1 MRWYDNYFRT
11 TRQVTLMEYLLS
23 QMNDIQQHNN
33 LIESALDEVA
43 PKPEPKKP
51 EFKVISTK
59 TVRRNNKVFR
69 VTVEELTAE
78 EVSAD
83 SETVSTD
90 ESKDFDDDMKE
101 DLA

>member
-11 TRQVTLMEYLLS
+11 TRQMTLMEYLLS
-23 QMNDIQQHNN
+23 QMTDITMHTE
-33 LIESALDEVA
+33 LMESALDEVS

-69 VTVEELTAE
+69 VTVEELTSE
-78 EVSAD
+78 EISDD

-90 ESKDFDDDMKE
+90 DSHDFDDDMKE
-101 DLA
+101 DMA

>member
-23 QMNDIQQHNN
+23 QMADTTMHTE
-33 LIESALDEVA
+33 LMESALDEVA

-78 EVSAD
+78 EVSDD

>member
-1 MRWYDNYFRT
+1 
-11 TRQVTLMEYLLS
+11 MEYLLS

-78 EVSAD
+78 EVSDD

>member
-11 TRQVTLMEYLLS
+11 TRHMTLMEYLLS
-23 QMNDIQQHNN
+23 QMTDTTMHTE
-33 LIESALDEVA
+33 LMESALDEVSS
-43 PKPEPKKP
+43 KPEPKKP

-78 EVSAD
+78 EVSD
-83 SETVSTD
+83 DTETVSTD
-90 ESKDFDDDMKE
+90 ESQDFDDDMKE

>member
-1 MRWYDNYFRT
+1 
-11 TRQVTLMEYLLS
+11 
-23 QMNDIQQHNN
+23 MNDIQQHNN

-69 VTVEELTAE
+69 VTVEELTTE
-78 EVSAD
+78 EVSDD

>member
-69 VTVEELTAE
+69 VTVEELTTE
-78 EVSAD
+78 EVSDD

>member
-11 TRQVTLMEYLLS
+11 TRQVTLVEYLIS
-23 QMNDIQQHNN
+23 QMIEQQHNN
-33 LIESALDEVA
+33 LIEAALEEVA

-69 VTVEELTAE
+69 VTVEELTSE
-78 EVSAD
+78 EISD
-83 SETVSTD
+83 DTVSTD
-90 ESKDFDDDMKE
+90 DSQDFDDDMKE

>member
-78 EVSAD
+78 EVSDD

>member
-23 QMNDIQQHNN
+23 QMTDTTMHTE
-33 LIESALDEVA
+33 LMESALDEVS

-69 VTVEELTAE
+69 VTV
-78 EVSAD
+78 
-83 SETVSTD
+83 
-90 ESKDFDDDMKE
+90 
-101 DLA
+101 

>member
-23 QMNDIQQHNN
+23 QMTDIQQHNN
-33 LIESALDEVA
+33 LIDSALDEVA

-69 VTVEELTAE
+69 VTVEELTSE
-78 EVSAD
+78 DISDD

-90 ESKDFDDDMKE
+90 DSQDFDDDMKE

>member
-1 MRWYDNYFRT
+1 MRWYHNYFRT
-11 TRQVTLMEYLLS
+11 TRQVTLMEHLLS
-23 QMNDIQQHNN
+23 QMTDIQQHNN
-33 LIESALDEVA
+33 LIDSALDEVA

-69 VTVEELTAE
+69 VTVEELTSE
-78 EVSAD
+78 DISDD

-90 ESKDFDDDMKE
+90 DSQDFDDDMKE

>member
-1 MRWYDNYFRT
+1 M
-11 TRQVTLMEYLLS
+11 
-23 QMNDIQQHNN
+23 
-33 LIESALDEVA
+33 ESALDEVA

-78 EVSAD
+78 EVSDD

>member
-23 QMNDIQQHNN
+23 QMTDTTMHTE
-33 LIESALDEVA
+33 LMESALDEVS

-78 EVSAD
+78 EVSED

-90 ESKDFDDDMKE
+90 ESQDFDDDMKE